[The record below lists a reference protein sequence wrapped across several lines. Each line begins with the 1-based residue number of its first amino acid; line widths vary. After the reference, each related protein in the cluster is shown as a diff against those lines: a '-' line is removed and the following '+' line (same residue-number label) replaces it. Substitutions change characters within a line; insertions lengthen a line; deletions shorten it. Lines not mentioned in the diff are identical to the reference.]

1 MKYQKLA
8 LATAAMAL
16 VGSGSA
22 QAAVTGTVT
31 GDDGNPVALSASAPL
46 NLRNMDVKAV
56 SRVQAGDAGSF
67 QAVVLDPAG
76 VPAESGTTFCWN
88 TKYTNEDN
96 HFVDYRGNGTY
107 TLRISLFSDTACK
120 TPKSTVNLRWTVAA
134 SVAIVQPPGPLFTRA
149 LNSFSTNTQ
158 QLDFVQNP
166 GATTYEIKFAKG
178 GVVQADGSISSPAIK
193 DGFLNRATGKIEII
207 GASEPGD
214 YVVVARAKSGD
225 YYTAWSP
232 PVTMRLIAPFDF
244 SSRRFPDSRGPR
256 YSVRGV
262 VREPS
267 AAGSRVTIAVAKGK
281 KGKRFRTLGKPKINS
296 KGVFKLKFT
305 IRKRGT
311 YRLRYSF
318 RGNATVARGAIYEV
332 IKIRRVIR

>member
-1 MKYQKLA
+1 MKVQKCVLA
-8 LATAAMAL
+8 LVATALLAPA
-16 VGSGSA
+16 SA

-31 GDDGNPVALSASAPL
+31 GDDGNPVALTAGTPL
-46 NLRNMDVKAV
+46 SLRNMDVKAV
-56 SRVQAGDAGSF
+56 SHVDAADAASF
-67 QAVVLDPAG
+67 QAVALDPNG
-76 VPAESGTTFCWN
+76 VAAESGTAFCWN

-96 HFVDYRGNGTY
+96 HFVSYRGNGTY

-120 TPKSTVNLRWTVAA
+120 TAKRTVNLQWTVGAA
-134 SVAIVQPPGPLFTRA
+134 VAIGAPAGPLFTRN
-149 LNSFSTNTQ
+149 LNSVSTVVQ

-178 GVVQADGSISSPAIK
+178 GVVQADGSISSPALK
-193 DGFLNRATGKIEII
+193 DGFLNRGTGKVEII

-244 SSRRFPDSRGPR
+244 VTRSFPDARGPR
-256 YSVRGV
+256 YQVRGT
-262 VREPS
+262 VRETT
-267 AAGSRVTIAVAKGK
+267 AAGSRVTVAYAKGK
-281 KGKRFRTLGKPKINS
+281 KGKKFRTLGKAKINS
-296 KGVFKLKFT
+296 KGVFKLRFT

-318 RGNATVARGAIYEV
+318 RGNATVARGAIYET
-332 IKIRRVIR
+332 IRIRRVLG